1 MIPVENNKFLFR
13 DENSNAII
21 NCSDID
27 YENYLRMKNLKLKEI
42 EKSNQLENDIKNL
55 KKDINEIKSLLEQ
68 VINKWVSI
76 NIFRT

>member
-68 VINKWVSI
+68 VINK
-76 NIFRT
+76 

>member
-21 NCSDID
+21 NCSNID

-68 VINKWVSI
+68 VINK
-76 NIFRT
+76 